1 MAIKD
6 DSYPDLAVLCVQ
18 VIDGNADRSM
28 RLVGVWQVDR
38 LNSVINQ
45 HGAGLFQAPADWGT
59 AVQSLLAWAG
69 VSVLQCS
76 RFTTAS
82 PRNEMQRV
90 CEVPMSGRLSTMR

>member
-45 HGAGLFQAPADWGT
+45 HGAGLFQAPADWGYRGAVSAGVGWRVRA
-59 AVQSLLAWAG
+59 AVQPLYYGIPSK
-69 VSVLQCS
+69 
-76 RFTTAS
+76 
-82 PRNEMQRV
+82 
-90 CEVPMSGRLSTMR
+90 